1 MKTLSQSSAPIRKV
15 KWMGGGGGRGVQSG
29 VPGGQSHKLKVS
41 EYSKLN
47 FSCFRNGP
55 FILTFQVIN

>member
-15 KWMGGGGGRGVQSG
+15 KWTGRRGVQSG
-29 VPGGQSHKLKVS
+29 VRGGQSHKLKVS